1 MHIIRSTTLLISP
14 MIRRFRGLFS
24 IGDPRWGKG
33 QESSDSASKPD
44 QPSSESNGSSNG
56 PSNESGQDRP
66 QQARPSGSGD
76 RRDRQGEP
84 PDLDE
89 VWRDF
94 NRKLGGLFTGKK
106 KPNNPWANQNR
117 GNNGGGNGGGG
128 GGGPSMPNMPSI
140 KVTGSLLGVG
150 LAGLLVLWLASGF
163 YIVQEGQTSLVL
175 RFGEYKYASGA
186 GFNWRMP
193 YPIESHETV
202 NIAQLRQATVGFR
215 GERSGQSRDSLMLT
229 KDENMID
236 MQFAVQYRVGRPEE
250 YLFNNVRPDDIVTQ
264 AAETAMREVVGRSLS
279 DAVLYENKEAIGRE
293 ALQITQRIA
302 DRYGAGL
309 TIVNITIQNV
319 QPPEEVQA
327 AFSDAIKAAQDAER
341 VKNEG
346 QAYANDVIPRAR
358 GAADRLLE
366 EAEGY
371 RERVVAQAQGDA
383 ERFSRVNA
391 EYSKAPAVT
400 RERMYLETMQQVFT
414 NVSKVMVESRSNSNL
429 LYLPLDKIMSQTSQQ
444 AQQAATA
451 AADANANAAG
461 QTGSSQ
467 PSSAGNTAANAARS
481 STDNRGLIPSLRDR
495 FRESR

>member
-1 MHIIRSTTLLISP
+1 MHIIRSTTFLISP

-33 QESSDSASKPD
+33 QESSDSAPKPD
-44 QPSSESNGSSNG
+44 QTTPESNGS
-56 PSNESGQDRP
+56 SNESGQDRP
-66 QQARPSGSGD
+66 QQARPGASGD

-94 NRKLGGLFTGKK
+94 NRKLGGLFNGKK
-106 KPNNPWANQNR
+106 KPSNPWANQNR

-128 GGGPSMPNMPSI
+128 NGGGAGPSMPNI

-150 LAGLLVLWLASGF
+150 VAGLLVLWLASGF

-175 RFGEYKYASGA
+175 RFGEYKYATGA
-186 GFNWRMP
+186 GFKWRLP
-193 YPIESHETV
+193 YPIESHELV

-293 ALQITQRIA
+293 ALQITQKIA

-451 AADANANAAG
+451 AVDASANTAGQTTPQSSAAGNAAG
-461 QTGSSQ
+461 
-467 PSSAGNTAANAARS
+467 NTARS